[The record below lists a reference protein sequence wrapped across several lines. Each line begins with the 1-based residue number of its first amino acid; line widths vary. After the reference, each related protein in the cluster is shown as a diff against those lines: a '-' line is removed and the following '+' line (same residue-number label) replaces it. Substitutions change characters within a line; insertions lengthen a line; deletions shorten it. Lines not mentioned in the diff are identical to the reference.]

1 MSTTPREDVRAA
13 FVTVLTDADL
23 GVTIYKE
30 LPFDGTDTR
39 SVVLTM
45 ISGTSR
51 SPGVGMRGGP
61 ASAPAGRAVMN
72 LYRLQVD
79 INFDDKEGCSQLAD
93 QVEQAI
99 WDAHDEL
106 RDTYD
111 IHGLQKVLDVDALP
125 LGASLRVPV
134 LTREA
139 RVIMD
144 WIFWTHRQL
153 AT

>member
-1 MSTTPREDVRAA
+1 MSTAPREDVRAA
-13 FVTVLTDADL
+13 FVTVLTAANL
-23 GVTIYKE
+23 GVSIYKE
-30 LPFDGTDTR
+30 LPFDGADTR
-39 SVVLTM
+39 SVVLSM
-45 ISGTSR
+45 VSGTSR
-51 SPGVGMRGGP
+51 SPGAGMCGGP
-61 ASAPAGRAVMN
+61 TTKPGGRAVMN

-79 INFDDKEGCSQLAD
+79 VNFDDKAGCSELAD

-111 IHGLQKVLDVDALP
+111 IHGLQKVLDVDTLP
-125 LGASLRVPV
+125 LGASVRLPV

-144 WIFWTHRQL
+144 FTFWTHRQL